1 MKEWLPRLVAR
12 VPGSDWLPR
21 LVARVPVSIHAK
33 LLAAFLAIVVLLIT
47 VGAVGLQVLSEV
59 NRRAEELVK
68 LERKIAAYR
77 QLQRDTTAQLSNI
90 SSALLAPNQRMLEAT
105 LRQLNQYGY
114 DFDLLQFAAKDEAE
128 LFRRVREDYDRFIQV
143 VTRVVE
149 LFRSGKVAEGRE
161 LQLTQAGPLADR
173 LERLTNQLVKKV
185 EADMVASIE
194 ASHKASLTSR
204 WVVIGF
210 AVGSIGLA
218 LVLGYAIS
226 WSLIGPVKQMGARL
240 KQIASG
246 DFSQRVE
253 IPNRDELGLL
263 AMDFN
268 RTAAQLQESYAN
280 LEQKVESRTRDL
292 TQALEQQTAT
302 SEFLRVISSS
312 PTDLQPVL
320 DAVGENAARLCDANV
335 ALIFRVDGDGLRLV
349 ASHGPLPIIPPS
361 EGIPIERGS
370 VTGRAVLDRITIH
383 IHDLAAE
390 SDSEFPASKGY
401 QKDFGNRTTLA
412 TPLLREGIPIG
423 AISIRRMEVR
433 PFSDKQ
439 IELLKTFADE
449 AVIAIE
455 NVRLFQELQARNREV
470 TEALEQQ
477 TATSEILGVISSSPT
492 DIQPVFDTIVRS
504 AARLCDAVF
513 STLIRFD
520 GELLHLAAHHN
531 FIPEGLQVLQRI
543 FPSLPRDHLS
553 GRAILNRTVV
563 HVPNIPSDPDVPQA
577 SRDLA
582 RAMGYRSLLA
592 VPMLRG
598 GNPIGAILVTRVEG
612 AFPPKQIDILK
623 SFADQAVIA
632 IENVRLFQEL
642 QVRNRDL
649 TEALEQQTATSEV
662 LKVISRS
669 TFDLQPVLETLIE
682 NATRLC
688 GADHAHIFT
697 IDGELLRPAVAYG
710 VSPYFREYLE
720 RNPLRVGPG
729 SAAGR
734 AAFERRTVHIHDV
747 LAEPGYQYSELQERE
762 GYRNLLAVPMLR
774 EEVLVGVITLRK
786 KKAGSFTDKQI
797 ELVTTFADQAVIA
810 IENVRLFHELQ
821 ARTEELARSVRE
833 LKALGEV
840 SQAVSSTLDLQTVL
854 TTIVSRAVELSG
866 TNGGLIYE
874 YDEATQE
881 FHLRATHGME
891 AELIDARRAAPIRL
905 GEGTVGK
912 AAIARAP
919 VQVPDILDE
928 HVAVS
933 SRVRPVLARLGYRSI
948 LAVPLLFEE
957 RIVGGLFVSR
967 KEVGS
972 FSPEVVDLLQTF
984 ATQSVLAIQNARLF
998 RELAEK
1004 GQQLALAS
1012 QHKSQFLANMS
1023 HELRTPLNAILGYTE
1038 LIQDNIYGAV
1048 PEKVREVLERLAKS
1062 GRHLLGL
1069 INDVLDLSKIE
1080 AGQLTLA
1087 LTDYSLKQVIQTV
1100 VLAVEA
1106 LAAEKRLAL
1115 KVTLPPDLP
1124 PGRGDERRLTQV
1136 LLNLVGNAIKFTEA
1150 GEVRVEAKAA
1160 DGTFRVAVADTG
1172 PGIAEADQEKIFEE
1186 FQQADTS
1193 STRQKGGTGLGLAIA
1208 KRIIALHGGRI
1219 GVTSRLGEGATF
1231 WFTVPVRVER
1241 QTGGTG

>member
-1 MKEWLPRLVAR
+1 MPSLGKPRGNLFRKYVALFVTLVS
-12 VPGSDWLPR
+12 G
-21 LVARVPVSIHAK
+21 
-33 LLAAFLAIVVLLIT
+33 
-47 VGAVGLQVLSEV
+47 
-59 NRRAEELVK
+59 
-68 LERKIAAYR
+68 
-77 QLQRDTTAQLSNI
+77 
-90 SSALLAPNQRMLEAT
+90 ALLASSLIEIYFSYQENKTALVRIQREKALAAASRIEQFTKEIERQVGWTTQSPWGARAAALEQRRFDSLRL
-105 LRQLNQYGY
+105 LRQVPAITEVSHL
-114 DFDLLQFAAKDEAE
+114 DA
-128 LFRRVREDYDRFIQV
+128 
-143 VTRVVE
+143 
-149 LFRSGKVAEGRE
+149 SGKE
-161 LQLTQAGPLADR
+161 QLR
-173 LERLTNQLVKKV
+173 V
-185 EADMVASIE
+185 
-194 ASHKASLTSR
+194 SR
-204 WVVIGF
+204 
-210 AVGSIGLA
+210 
-218 LVLGYAIS
+218 
-226 WSLIGPVKQMGARL
+226 
-240 KQIASG
+240 
-246 DFSQRVE
+246 
-253 IPNRDELGLL
+253 L
-263 AMDFN
+263 AMDVVGSQADFSGEPKFLEAKSGKTYFSAVYFRKESEPYMTLAMAGSREDAGVSVAEVN
-268 RTAAQLQESYAN
+268 LKFIWDVVSQIKVGKAGHAYVVDSRGQLIAHPDISLVLQKTDLSPLAQVQAARAAPPKPDEERYEATIARDLQGRQVLTASAAIAPLGWSVFVEQPLGEAFEPLYSSIIRTALLLLAGLGLSVLASLVLARRMVTPIRALQAGAARIGAGELGHRIEVKTGDELEALADQFNSTASQLQESYAN
-280 LEQKVESRTRDL
+280 LEQKVETRTRDL
-292 TQALEQQTAT
+292 
-302 SEFLRVISSS
+302 
-312 PTDLQPVL
+312 
-320 DAVGENAARLCDANV
+320 
-335 ALIFRVDGDGLRLV
+335 
-349 ASHGPLPIIPPS
+349 
-361 EGIPIERGS
+361 
-370 VTGRAVLDRITIH
+370 
-383 IHDLAAE
+383 
-390 SDSEFPASKGY
+390 
-401 QKDFGNRTTLA
+401 
-412 TPLLREGIPIG
+412 
-423 AISIRRMEVR
+423 
-433 PFSDKQ
+433 
-439 IELLKTFADE
+439 
-449 AVIAIE
+449 
-455 NVRLFQELQARNREV
+455 

-492 DIQPVFDTIVRS
+492 DLQPVFDTIVRS

-623 SFADQAVIA
+623 TFADQAVIA

-854 TTIVSRAVELSG
+854 TTIVARAVELSG

-912 AAIARAP
+912 AAITRAP

-1231 WFTVPVRVER
+1231 WFTVPVRVEP
-1241 QTGGTG
+1241 QEEAP